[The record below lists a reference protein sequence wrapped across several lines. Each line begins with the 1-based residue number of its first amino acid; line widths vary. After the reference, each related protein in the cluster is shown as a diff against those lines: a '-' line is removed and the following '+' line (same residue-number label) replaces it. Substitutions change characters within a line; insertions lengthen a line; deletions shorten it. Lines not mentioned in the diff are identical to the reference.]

1 MFESDG
7 RCIFHSSWLFST
19 PSCSAARLAA
29 DWPKHI
35 SVASLS
41 EETDSTASWIPA
53 GYAGDVADVRALRA
67 WPSSRATSTT
77 TNTVLLYCTLDS
89 IIGSDYTANMIVKI
103 GVQLLLSVSL
113 RPTAQKSIHGS

>member
-1 MFESDG
+1 M
-7 RCIFHSSWLFST
+7 
-19 PSCSAARLAA
+19 
-29 DWPKHI
+29 
-35 SVASLS
+35 
-41 EETDSTASWIPA
+41 
-53 GYAGDVADVRALRA
+53 ADVFSIRVGCFQHRVVLQQGWLLTGPSTLVWRRYLRRQTA
-67 WPSSRATSTT
+67 RRRGSPRDTPATWLMCARYGHGPLSRATSTT